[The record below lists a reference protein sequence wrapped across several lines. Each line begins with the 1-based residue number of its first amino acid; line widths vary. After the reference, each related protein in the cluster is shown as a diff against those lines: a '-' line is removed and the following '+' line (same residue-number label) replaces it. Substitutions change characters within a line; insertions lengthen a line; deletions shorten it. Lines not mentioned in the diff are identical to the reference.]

1 MPGEPL
7 PPNKYSGLEEDAYN
21 TCLYLER
28 LLDWSEEIS
37 DEVRTSKRTP
47 QLCGR
52 LLGYMMLEAP
62 TPEGR
67 LNVAKEIQTCA
78 SASDTQDRLAGITQF
93 YDHHFIRFF
102 KAAKDA
108 TPAVSTPPSRPSID
122 MTAEEKNQLL
132 EEAPQDHRAAK
143 LLCLVRD
150 NYRCVVTGRYDAAT
164 AISRYLEDKTF
175 IAPAPIVPTELAH
188 IIAESTNANIQGG
201 GTKRSYAASAW
212 AVLDRFGKVNVV
224 DNELNGQ
231 GIHRLPN
238 VLTMSV
244 DVHIYFDT
252 LQIWFEEIGTD
263 RYRLCAH
270 WDSVLTALGVDL
282 NNPVIQLTT
291 TNASLPLPD
300 SRLLRL
306 HATCAKVAHL
316 SGAGEYIDATLRDM
330 EELKVLASD
339 GGSAHVLLDALLHS
353 GGQVTVH

>member
-1 MPGEPL
+1 MPGKPL
-7 PPNKYSGLEEDAYN
+7 PPNPYSGPEEAAYN
-21 TCLYLER
+21 TCRHLER
-28 LLDWSEEIS
+28 LLDWSEVVS

-67 LNVAKEIQTCA
+67 LNVAREIQTCT
-78 SASDTQDRLAGITQF
+78 SASDTQDRLAALAQF
-93 YDHHFIRFF
+93 YEHHFIRVF
-102 KAAKDA
+102 KSAKGA
-108 TPAVSTPPSRPSID
+108 TPTVSTHPSRPSFN
-122 MTAEEKNQLL
+122 MTAEQINQLL

-143 LLCLVRD
+143 LLIFHL
-150 NYRCVVTGRYDAAT
+150 TGRYDAAT
-164 AISRYLEDKTF
+164 AISRYPEDETF
-175 IAPAPIVPTELAH
+175 IAPAPIAPTELAH
-188 IIAESTNANIQGG
+188 IIAESTNANIQEGS
-201 GTKRSYAASAW
+201 TKRSYAASAW

-238 VLTMSV
+238 VMTMSV
-244 DVHIYFDT
+244 DVHIFFDT

-263 RYRLCAH
+263 RYRLCAR
-270 WDSVLTALGVDL
+270 WDSILTSLGVDL

-291 TNASLPLPD
+291 TNASLPLPN
-300 SRLLRL
+300 SHLLRL

-316 SGAGEYIDATLRDM
+316 SGAGEYIDAIFRDM

-339 GGSAHVLLDALLHS
+339 GGSAHVLQDALLHS
-353 GGQVTVH
+353 GRQVAVH

>member
-1 MPGEPL
+1 MPSEPL

-28 LLDWSEEIS
+28 LLDWGEEIS

-201 GTKRSYAASAW
+201 GTKVYAASAW

-252 LQIWFEEIGTD
+252 LQI
-263 RYRLCAH
+263 C
-270 WDSVLTALGVDL
+270 VLTALGVDL

-300 SRLLRL
+300 SRLLQL